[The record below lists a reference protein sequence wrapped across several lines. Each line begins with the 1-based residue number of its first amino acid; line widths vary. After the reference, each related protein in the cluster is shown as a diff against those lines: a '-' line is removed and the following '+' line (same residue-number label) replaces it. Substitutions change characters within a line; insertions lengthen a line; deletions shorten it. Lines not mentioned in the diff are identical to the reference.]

1 MYRRGT
7 GPGAR
12 SGRLELGRDLWRR
25 ARAAVWSSPGLAL
38 LSALLAVALWVTVT
52 EEQNPTLIE
61 TFPVPLRVEAV
72 NVGPGIAVANTIES
86 VEVRIAA
93 PEDRWEQLTSENF
106 QAVADLNGLEAREQH
121 VPVEVDVTGVRSVRV
136 VEVIPSTVLVNLE
149 DFVSKEVAVV
159 ARAVGS
165 LPLGYEL
172 ASTTPEAAAVE
183 VSGPQSLVELVVE
196 VIGDVNVT
204 GLTVSLPQSVD
215 LTPQG
220 AGGGEVRGVLVNPP
234 STRIRVEVL
243 QTTLT
248 RHVPLIPTVLG
259 EPAGGYRVVGVTASP
274 STLAV
279 RGTIDQLQA
288 IDALELPPVDIAAA
302 RSSLR
307 RSVVPDLP
315 PGLTAPGGQPVSV
328 LVAVATVD
336 GTLRLQVAP
345 EVEGVPPGYAAELDR
360 QRVEVL
366 LRAPQPALN
375 GLSVTDV
382 RVVADLAGV
391 ETGTGTGT
399 GAGAGPGPGPGV
411 GPAWMRGTGTET
423 GAGAG
428 PGARPGV
435 DGGTGT
441 ETGAGTDADG
451 STEEGTEAGTEADGE
466 RPEVAFEVTP
476 RAEAPAGITVISVRP
491 EVLSGRLTPD
501 E

>member
-7 GPGAR
+7 G
-12 SGRLELGRDLWRR
+12 SGSGSGWLATGRDLWRR
-25 ARAAVWSSPGLAL
+25 GRAAVWSSPGLAA
-38 LSALLAVALWVTVT
+38 LSALLSVALWVSVT
-52 EEQNPTLIE
+52 EERNPTLIE
-61 TFPVPLRVEAV
+61 TFPVPIGVEAV
-72 NVGPGIAVANTIES
+72 NVGPGIAVANAIES

-93 PEDRWEQLTSENF
+93 PEDRWDQLTSENF
-106 QAVADLNGLEAREQH
+106 RAVADLNGLGAREQQ
-121 VPVEVDVTGVRSVRV
+121 VPVQVEVTGVRSVRV
-136 VEVIPSTVLVNLE
+136 VEVIPPTVLVNLE

-172 ASTTPEAAAVE
+172 ASTTPEAATVE

-220 AGGGEVRGVLVNPP
+220 AGGGEVRGVRVNPP
-234 STRIRVEVL
+234 ATRIQVEVL

-259 EPAGGYRVVGVTASP
+259 QPAGGYRVVGVAAIP
-274 STLAV
+274 STLEV
-279 RGTIDQLQA
+279 RGTIEQLQA
-288 IDALELPPVDIAAA
+288 IDALELPPIDIAAA
-302 RSSLR
+302 RSSVR
-307 RSVVPDLP
+307 RSVIPDLP
-315 PGLTAPGGQPVSV
+315 PGLTAPGEQPVSV

-336 GTLRLQVAP
+336 GTLRLRLAP
-345 EVEGVPPGYAAELDR
+345 ELEGVAEGYTAELD
-360 QRVEVL
+360 QVGVDVL

-375 GLSVTDV
+375 GLSVEDV
-382 RVVADLAGV
+382 RVVADLSGV
-391 ETGTGTGT
+391 ET
-399 GAGAGPGPGPGV
+399 APD
-411 GPAWMRGTGTET
+411 PA
-423 GAGAG
+423 AG
-428 PGARPGV
+428 PGAEP
-435 DGGTGT
+435 
-441 ETGAGTDADG
+441 GAGSPGPEPTPAPTTTPAPAPPAG
-451 STEEGTEAGTEADGE
+451 EAAPEQE

-491 EVLSGRLTPD
+491 DVLSGRLIPD

>member
-25 ARAAVWSSPGLAL
+25 ARTAVWSSPGLAL

-86 VEVRIAA
+86 VEVRLAA

-136 VEVIPSTVLVNLE
+136 VEVIPATVLVNLE

-172 ASTTPEAAAVE
+172 ASTTPEAATVE

-302 RSSLR
+302 RSSIR

-315 PGLTAPGGQPVSV
+315 PGLTAPGEQPVSV

-336 GTLRLQVAP
+336 GTLRLLVAP
-345 EVEGVPPGYAAELDR
+345 EVEAVPPGYTAELDR
-360 QRVEVL
+360 QSVEVL

-375 GLSVTDV
+375 SLAVADV
-382 RVVADLAGV
+382 RVVADLSGV
-391 ETGTGTGT
+391 ETGTGTETDAGTGADAGAGTETDAGT
-399 GAGAGPGPGPGV
+399 GAGAGAGAG
-411 GPAWMRGTGTET
+411 T
-423 GAGAG
+423 GAG
-428 PGARPGV
+428 
-435 DGGTGT
+435 
-441 ETGAGTDADG
+441 G
-451 STEEGTEAGTEADGE
+451 STEAGTEAETEADGE